1 MKKFYSYTNENKNYT
16 KACALENVRSVKL
29 DVGEGKSAIRYG
41 VTIRYIDDK
50 FFSFDSLQV
59 KEAKKVYT
67 EILEL
72 LNK

>member
-16 KACALENVRSVKL
+16 KACTLENVRSVKL

-41 VTIRYIDDK
+41 VTIRYTDDK
-50 FFSFDSLQV
+50 FFNFDSLQD
-59 KEAKKVYT
+59 KEARKVYT